1 MAFIADNFE
10 GTLAGKLTRSIDSFG
25 RCRLQMSNPVP
36 NPNRAAIQAKLDAGE
51 KPTPEI
57 ISLILKDQTGK
68 AQGLL
73 LKDGKDSAVILHAVC
88 VNAFATIGWDFNRNC
103 GWVRFLI
110 GGWVIR

>member
-1 MAFIADNFE
+1 MSVSSVPTVE
-10 GTLAGKLTRSIDSFG
+10 
-25 RCRLQMSNPVP
+25 RLNVECLNPP
-36 NPNRAAIQAKLDAGE
+36 FFPPFKAIQAKLDAGE

-88 VNAFATIGWDFNRNC
+88 VNAFATVGWDFNRNC
-103 GWVRFLI
+103 GC
-110 GGWVIR
+110 G